1 MRFLLMEALNH
12 FTLEGSMSYGPVAAR
27 WETRSL
33 RARLLAVIFVM
44 VSPLAAQE
52 GQDLGAPDPCFESC
66 HAGAMEMLENGF
78 PLWAAKV
85 GYSGCMQIT
94 CGADMG

>member
-1 MRFLLMEALNH
+1 
-12 FTLEGSMSYGPVAAR
+12 MSEIANPKRVLA
-27 WETRSL
+27 WLETRSL
-33 RARLLAVIFVM
+33 RARLLAVILVT

-52 GQDLGAPDPCFESC
+52 TQDLGAPDECFEGC
-66 HAGAMEMLENGF
+66 HAGAMEMLENGY

-85 GYSGCMQIT
+85 GFSGCMQIT